1 MLLAVVVFGLCS
13 CEDDKDPVL
22 QKPTEFVL
30 NQPATSELYYAL
42 NPTAT
47 LNLTFSQPNYG
58 PGIIAKY
65 FVQVSLTREFTDFV
79 QLSEEYTTCSV
90 NVPESSIAEAMCK
103 LRGVVN
109 EDNYT
114 DEPARPVY
122 FRVLSTVED
131 YLGGKEDAAGYS
143 ILSNVVCL
151 SQVKDYYAVK
161 LPGKIYLVGKCTG
174 WDEPKKDNADKYSG
188 WALSEADDAIDSK
201 IYTGVFEIPA
211 GEFQFR
217 FYRALTGWD
226 NGDSIGAQAAG
237 DDPVDI
243 EWIDGVGFN
252 GSVYDGGKGSFQYSS
267 WAGGKIKITV
277 NLKAMTVEMVPAE

>member
-30 NQPATSELYYAL
+30 NIPATADLYYNL
-42 NPTAT
+42 EPTGT

-65 FVQVSLTREFTDFV
+65 FVQVSLTQDFTDFV

-90 NVPESSIAEAMCK
+90 NVPESSVAEAICK
-103 LRGVVN
+103 LRGITS
-109 EDNYT
+109 EDDYT
-114 DEPARPVY
+114 DEPARTVY
-122 FRVLSTVED
+122 FRVLSTVAE
-131 YLGGKEDAAGYS
+131 YLEGNDNAADYS
-143 ILSNVVCL
+143 ILSNVVRL
-151 SQVKDYYAVK
+151 TQVKGYFALK

-174 WDEPKKDNADKYSG
+174 WDTPDKTNAAKYAD
-188 WALSEADDAIDSK
+188 WALSEADDAVDSM

-211 GEFQFR
+211 GDFQFR
-217 FYRALTGWD
+217 FYKNLSGWD
-226 NGDSIGAQAAG
+226 AGESVGAQAG
-237 DDPVDI
+237 DDPVAID
-243 EWIDGVGFN
+243 WIDGVGYN
-252 GSVYDGGKGSFQYSS
+252 GAVVEGKGSFQYDD
-267 WAGGKIKITV
+267 WAGGKVKITV

>member
-103 LRGVVN
+103 LRGVTN

-161 LPGKIYLVGKCTG
+161 LPGKIYLVGNCNG
-174 WDEPKKDNADKYSG
+174 WNEPSRQMPPCLLAGRFQRLTTLSTARFTQACSIFLQANSNSVSI
-188 WALSEADDAIDSK
+188 ALS
-201 IYTGVFEIPA
+201 
-211 GEFQFR
+211 
-217 FYRALTGWD
+217 L
-226 NGDSIGAQAAG
+226 
-237 DDPVDI
+237 
-243 EWIDGVGFN
+243 VGMLIQSVRRLMTILLISN
-252 GSVYDGGKGSFQYSS
+252 GSTALATKVLSWKARVRSS
-267 WAGGKIKITV
+267 TAVGLAV
-277 NLKAMTVEMVPAE
+277 RLKSPLTSRR